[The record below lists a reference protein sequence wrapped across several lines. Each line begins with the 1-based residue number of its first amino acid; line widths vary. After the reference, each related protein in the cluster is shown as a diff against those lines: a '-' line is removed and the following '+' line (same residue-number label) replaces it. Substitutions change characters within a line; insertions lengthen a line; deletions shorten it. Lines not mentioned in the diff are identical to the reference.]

1 MSDEPGWADTL
12 MEIYDRRF
20 AALTSDEEAEPP
32 IPPPRKKRARRKA
45 EEAEK
50 LKEASK
56 TPKPAPRKVSS
67 PAITSN

>member
-20 AALTSDEEAEPP
+20 AALTSDEEEPP

-50 LKEASK
+50 LKKAPN
-56 TPKPAPRKVSS
+56 TPKPAPRKVSL